1 MLAFGGACASEA
13 QNGGLNSDTLMDPAG
28 GSAAGGTSAGT
39 LAGGMPGA
47 GSMALPAAGMTS
59 AAGNAT
65 AGSGGTSVTGGGGV
79 ASGGGGA
86 GGVAGVAAGGMAG
99 SGGTAGS
106 GGGAPD
112 GFRYVK
118 LVALSEQ
125 SGAVW
130 SSCAELRV
138 QTTGGAEIARSQ
150 WLASADS
157 EELDDE
163 MAPASAAIDGDDAT
177 FWHTSWEPAPD
188 NVNDPQLP
196 HSLIV
201 DMGSA
206 SPISGFSYL
215 PRQTGSHGRIKDW
228 AFYLSK
234 NGVDWGTAVKTGT
247 FPDGTALQ
255 TVTFQ

>member
-1 MLAFGGACASEA
+1 V
-13 QNGGLNSDTLMDPAG
+13 QNAELNSDTLIDTAG
-28 GSAAGGTSAGT
+28 NSAVGGTSAGAA
-39 LAGGMPGA
+39 AGGVSTA
-47 GSMALPAAGMTS
+47 GSVAMPTAGMTS
-59 AAGNAT
+59 AGGNAMAGSAGQAVM
-65 AGSGGTSVTGGGGV
+65 AGSGGM
-79 ASGGGGA
+79 AQGGGGA
-86 GGVAGVAAGGMAG
+86 GGAGGMSGIAG
-99 SGGTAGS
+99 GGGAAGS
-106 GGGAPD
+106 GGGGSN

-118 LVALSEQ
+118 LVATSEQ

-138 QTTGGAEIARSQ
+138 QTTGGAEITRGQ
-150 WLASADS
+150 WVASADS

-163 MAPASAAIDGDDAT
+163 LAPAAAVIDGDQAT

-196 HSLIV
+196 HSLVV

-206 SPISGFSYL
+206 SPITGFSYL

-228 AFYLSK
+228 QFYVSK

-247 FPDGTALQ
+247 FPDGVALQ
-255 TVTFQ
+255 TVSF